1 MYATIHSFQPLK
13 SFFSCKSQ
21 RCHEVIRVMIH
32 FFIMEERI
40 RKAVDEALQSIG
52 AGELSFAVERPSESS
67 HGDYATNAALVAA
80 KTLGKKPHEIA
91 DQIAQILIT
100 ALGTNIVSR
109 VAVAGPGFV
118 NITLSKEAVTLAIV
132 EADAQGT
139 EWGKGSINIGQRVL
153 IEYTDPNPF
162 KEMHIGHLMSN
173 IIGEAIARLIGNEGA
188 TVIRANYQ
196 GDVGPHVAKALWSL
210 QKSGITEPATA
221 KEIGEAYTTGSR
233 AYEEFPDAK
242 GEIDALNQAVYAGTN
257 REIMELWRKGRDV
270 SLAAFEHLYK
280 ILGTHFDYY
289 FFESETAESG
299 LRIVRDGIKRGVF
312 EESEGAVIYRGEK
325 KGLHTLVF
333 ITSKGTP
340 TYEAKDIG
348 LAFLKEERVGSN
360 RSIIVT
366 AAEQIGHFSIVLA
379 ALSEIAPLIAQKTSH
394 VPHGFLRLASG
405 KMSSRAGNVITA
417 TELIQSVIARAS
429 EKNDDP
435 LIAEQVALGAIKYM
449 ILRQAPG
456 SDIIFDEEKSLSLEG
471 DSGPYLQYALVR
483 AKSVLSTA
491 EGKAGAPA
499 AGAPATPYLLER
511 VILHFPEVVTRS
523 AHELAPNLLVSYLT
537 ELAGEWNSF
546 YAQERI
552 RDGEYEAHKLMLAR
566 AFVNTMTN
574 GLTLL
579 GIPAP
584 EKM

>member
-1 MYATIHSFQPLK
+1 
-13 SFFSCKSQ
+13 
-21 RCHEVIRVMIH
+21 
-32 FFIMEERI
+32 MEERI
-40 RKAVDEALQSIG
+40 RKAVSEALANMG
-52 AGELSFAVERPSESS
+52 ASDISFAVERPSIAA
-67 HGDYATNAALVAA
+67 HGDYATNAALAAA
-80 KTLGKKPHEIA
+80 KILGRKPHEIA
-91 DQIAQILIT
+91 DEIARFLID
-100 ALGTNIVSR
+100 ALGKNIASH

-118 NITLSKEAVTLAIV
+118 NITLAREAVTLAV
-132 EADAQGT
+132 AEADAQGS
-139 EWGKGSINIGQRVL
+139 EWGKGTVDTEQRVV

-173 IIGEAIARLIGNEGA
+173 IIGEALARLIGNEGS

-196 GDVGPHVAKALWSL
+196 GDVGPHVAKALWGL
-210 QKSGITEPATA
+210 QKAGITEPVTA
-221 KEIGEAYTTGSR
+221 KEIGEAYAAGSH
-233 AYEEFPDAK
+233 AYEESPETK
-242 GEIDALNQAVYAGTN
+242 VEIDALNQAIYAGTN
-257 REIMELWRKGRDV
+257 HEIMELWRKGRDV
-270 SLAAFEHLYK
+270 SLAAFEQLYK

-299 LRIVRDGIKRGVF
+299 LRLVRDGLARGVF

-348 LAFLKEERVGSN
+348 LAFLKEERVSNN

-366 AAEQIGHFSIVLA
+366 AAEQIGHFAIVLA
-379 ALSEIAPLIAQKTSH
+379 ALDELAPPIAEKTTH

-417 TELIQSVIARAS
+417 AGLIEDIIKKAS
-429 EKNDDP
+429 EKNADP

-449 ILRQAPG
+449 ILRQSPG

-483 AKSVLSTA
+483 AKSVLAAAA
-491 EGKAGAPA
+491 EKGGAPLPTGRQA
-499 AGAPATPYLLER
+499 QQGAPEAPYLLECT
-511 VILHFPEVVTRS
+511 ILHFPEVAAR
-523 AHELAPNLLVSYLT
+523 AARELAPNLLVNYLT

-552 RDGEYEAHKLMLAR
+552 IGGDHEAHKLMLAR
-566 AFVNTMTN
+566 AFVTTMTN
-574 GLTLL
+574 GLTVL
-579 GIPAP
+579 GIPTP
-584 EKM
+584 ERM